1 MGSSVSESLH
11 GLNTFQLAQA
21 EKANCVTLQKCD
33 ITASKNVTH
42 EEIFFRTFTST
53 QTA

>member
-1 MGSSVSESLH
+1 MSESLH